1 MDSTETTD
9 IPGRQSR
16 RELVSTIEQQKEQ
29 LSRYE
34 ARLKDVV
41 RAYKGLAKEKEA
53 LEKSV
58 AVLGKSQNAN
68 NENLSNQSK
77 PLIKDETGS
86 QSGTPT
92 KVGVSSEISE
102 DRKQET
108 SDESDNSSHQSP
120 TANDFSVLQDSL
132 STLTAEKSR
141 LTNVYQEEKKKMKHE
156 KIELENINQKLTKE
170 LDEMRSKF
178 KLETEELKSK
188 WIVERHNRDKES
200 NDSTLMLRELQKLVG
215 EERAGKERLESEL

>member
-16 RELVSTIEQQKEQ
+16 RELVATIDQQKEQ

-58 AVLGKSQNAN
+58 AVLGKTQNAN
-68 NENLSNQSK
+68 TENLSDQSQ
-77 PLIKDETGS
+77 PQMKDETGS
-86 QSGTPT
+86 QSGTPSE
-92 KVGVSSEISE
+92 VGVSSEIKN

-108 SDESDNSSHQSP
+108 GDESDNSSRQSP

-141 LTNVYQEEKKKMKHE
+141 LINVYQEDKKM
-156 KIELENINQKLTKE
+156 
-170 LDEMRSKF
+170 
-178 KLETEELKSK
+178 
-188 WIVERHNRDKES
+188 
-200 NDSTLMLRELQKLVG
+200 
-215 EERAGKERLESEL
+215 